1 MISFLAQLSTFV
13 DSINFKS
20 IGRPLIFLLIVLSQL
35 RLSLAFTEFLFRNFS
50 VTYDLLLHV
59 FNLSLPLLGHLQLL
73 DKRHLLFLHEPRQF
87 FQLFSL
93 MQSLIN
99 LLVVTVTSDRVTELC
114 VPHPG
119 LFSFLFSRVDA
130 LEINLSVFQAVI
142 PVFVNELF
150 DFVLLTLDL

>member
-1 MISFLAQLSTFV
+1 
-13 DSINFKS
+13 
-20 IGRPLIFLLIVLSQL
+20 
-35 RLSLAFTEFLFRNFS
+35 
-50 VTYDLLLHV
+50 
-59 FNLSLPLLGHLQLL
+59 
-73 DKRHLLFLHEPRQF
+73 
-87 FQLFSL
+87 

-99 LLVVTVTSDRVTELC
+99 LLVVTVTSDRVTELR